1 MARGTIRS
9 RVAVV
14 AAALVAA
21 ALYAIGFPPLA
32 FAPAAWVALCPWL
45 LVIRRATIGRVV
57 ARTMLF
63 TVVATYATVGWT
75 PRVVAEYYGRSAL
88 SGWLFFAGV
97 VIFIVAPQMVAFA
110 LAYRTLVRRLGALL
124 PLVAA
129 AAWVAAELGRD
140 RLTPDPFLLLGYSQA
155 FAPRFIQIADL
166 LGVYGVSFVVVAV
179 NVALVEVG
187 VALGTARRLT
197 RPAVAGAALAGLL
210 VALTIVYGGVRL
222 RAETAAASDRSVT
235 RVALVQGNLDLGAQ
249 WRSEFYGRNLETYLR
264 LTAQAAE
271 GDAPS
276 LVVWPENAMTFF
288 LETEP
293 LYQLAVGRVLKHVG
307 AELVAGGPHRTPG
320 GLYHNSAFLV
330 SEDGRVLGRYDKR
343 RLLPFAEYFPLTGV
357 EVLRR
362 NFGRVREFSRGAPG
376 PPLPTAAGPAGVLI
390 CNEAMFPEIASE
402 RVAEGAAYLINLSND
417 SWINDRRY
425 GETAL
430 GMSVF
435 RAVEQRRYL
444 LRASTSGPSAIVE
457 PSGRI
462 VARGGES
469 IAAVISGGFAPRD
482 GRTPYSRIGDVFAV
496 GCALLVVAVLI
507 SGAAWAKRRKPS
519 TPEAET

>member
-1 MARGTIRS
+1 MSWGTIGS

-14 AAALVAA
+14 AAALASA

-45 LVIRRATIGRVV
+45 LVIRRAAIGRVIG
-57 ARTMLF
+57 RTMLF

-110 LAYRTLVRRLGALL
+110 LAYRTLARRLGALL
-124 PLVAA
+124 PIVAA

-187 VALGTARRLT
+187 VAL
-197 RPAVAGAALAGLL
+197 
-210 VALTIVYGGVRL
+210 
-222 RAETAAASDRSVT
+222 
-235 RVALVQGNLDLGAQ
+235 VQGNLDLGAQ

-264 LTAQAAE
+264 LTAQAAD
-271 GDAPS
+271 GDAPT

-307 AELVAGGPHRTPG
+307 TELVAGGPHRTAG

-330 SEDGRVLGRYDKR
+330 SEDGRLLGRYDKR
-343 RLLPFAEYFPLTGV
+343 LLLPFAEYFPLTGV

-362 NFGRVREFSRGAPG
+362 NFGRVREFSRGAPS

-435 RAVEQRRYL
+435 RAVEQRRYV

-457 PSGRI
+457 PSG
-462 VARGGES
+462 
-469 IAAVISGGFAPRD
+469 PLHW
-482 GRTPYSRIGDVFAV
+482 RTPYSRVGDVFAV

-507 SGAAWAKRRKPS
+507 SAAVWANRRNPS
-519 TPEAET
+519 STEAVDERRDGIAIPASPSDTGRREGELSE